1 MRYARNLAH
10 GFGAVWNPGV
20 ERGRAPHEP
29 EGMPWMT
36 ALHLVPL
43 SSAKMSV
50 LVQLTGLG
58 IGVVT
63 LRVVCAFAAR
73 LSGSPGAGLA
83 AR

>member
-20 ERGRAPHEP
+20 ERV
-29 EGMPWMT
+29 EGHTSPPGMLWMT

-50 LVQLTGLG
+50 LW
-58 IGVVT
+58 
-63 LRVVCAFAAR
+63 C
-73 LSGSPGAGLA
+73 S
-83 AR
+83 